1 MIRFRRFT
9 VPSKR
14 HPKITTKTVEHG
26 IYIKQFRP
34 TSFREALR
42 QTLGDHKL
50 LLLLALITIPFGIS
64 AQLSW
69 IEFRCIG
76 EPFLGS
82 LKATCRDNL
91 WRMLFGGPLIFGI
104 GILAIAWMRS
114 QEKPISRGQT
124 LFPFFFLLPICYLP
138 FNRTEV
144 VHDHM
149 ISLVAVLFSV
159 ALIFASRQKIWS
171 YIQTLFKKPA
181 FDIHAVASEQ
191 RLKLSLVGELRAEE
205 RRWIFDSLLR
215 VIMDAAAAPR
225 EVEIDIQNL
234 KNVNSDSAFI
244 FYLLLGLAEY
254 AKAHVQLS
262 GSAEN
267 MHLIAKYMKQA
278 HTRFI

>member
-1 MIRFRRFT
+1 M
-9 VPSKR
+9 
-14 HPKITTKTVEHG
+14 VEPRSNLDR
-26 IYIKQFRP
+26 YEP
-34 TSFREALR
+34 LSFRKALR

-50 LLLLALITIPFGIS
+50 LLLLSLITIPFGIS

-91 WRMLFGGPLIFGI
+91 WRMLFGGPLVFAI

-114 QEKPISRGQT
+114 QEKPISRGQA
-124 LFPFFFLLPICYLP
+124 LFPFLFLLPICYLP
-138 FNRTEV
+138 FNRTEA
-144 VHDHM
+144 VHDRI

-159 ALIFASRQKIWS
+159 ALIFAARQKLWS
-171 YIQTLFKKPA
+171 YIRALFKKPA

-191 RLKLSLVGELRAEE
+191 HLKLSLVGELRAEE

-215 VIMDAAAAPR
+215 AIMDGATPPR

-254 AKAHVQLS
+254 AKAHVRLS
-262 GSAEN
+262 GSEEN
-267 MHLIAKYMKQA
+267 IRLITKYLKQA
-278 HTRFI
+278 HTRFT